1 MEALYKKG
9 NLRNCYIA
17 EWKRVG
23 VKTCRKYVFRDIF
36 KNYLQIEWLYPDFIC
51 TFAFG

>member
-23 VKTCRKYVFRDIF
+23 AKTCRKDVIRDIF
-36 KNYLQIEWLYPDFIC
+36 KNYLHEQVLCHDFIC
-51 TFAFG
+51 TFA

>member
-9 NLRNCYIA
+9 DLRNCYVA

-23 VKTCRKYVFRDIF
+23 TKTCRKDVFRDIF
-36 KNYLQIEWLYPDFIC
+36 KNYLHEQVLCHDFIC
-51 TFAFG
+51 TFA

>member
-1 MEALYKKG
+1 MNALCKKG

-23 VKTCRKYVFRDIF
+23 VKTCRKDVFRHIF
-36 KNYLQIEWLYPDFIC
+36 KNYLHEQVLCHDFIC
-51 TFAFG
+51 TFA